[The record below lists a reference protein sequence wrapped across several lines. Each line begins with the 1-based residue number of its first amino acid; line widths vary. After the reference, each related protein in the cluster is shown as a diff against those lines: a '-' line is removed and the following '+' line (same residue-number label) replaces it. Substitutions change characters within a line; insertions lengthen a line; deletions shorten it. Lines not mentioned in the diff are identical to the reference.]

1 MRDRKDNIFYFESG
15 TDANPLEKN
24 TVHGF
29 IKTLSDTENILTDDL
44 FALCT
49 GQNNRA
55 VESYDYRT
63 ELSAD
68 DASPTDGEERILIGL
83 SRTGGVRDGGGT
95 GDTSQIDSRIRAKN
109 SAGEPIRSLFIEAKA
124 AKADLRRRQLED
136 YAEAFDITA
145 RSTESPW
152 KTIQWADI
160 YRIFEDARA
169 EVPDTEIPS
178 RDDYLLEEIN
188 RRLLQKGMVRGTLGV
203 SRTGGED
210 GNKYRKRLLVGPR
223 EPDSDPVLTFWAFS
237 RRDDRPDQSS
247 SMEVPQETFRDL
259 FGDLDLQT
267 RRAVFLD
274 GELATLRE
282 WTVENTDVSES
293 DYESDTGR
301 AFVRAEREGYDDPAG
316 VMLRFSNDDL
326 FKINSYNVNSS
337 RGWVRHPPILAE
349 HEWRNVFQQMTEKL
363 SDEQQR
369 RFVEDFDFGALWDA
383 YLKRSG

>member
-1 MRDRKDNIFYFESG
+1 
-15 TDANPLEKN
+15 
-24 TVHGF
+24 
-29 IKTLSDTENILTDDL
+29 
-44 FALCT
+44 
-49 GQNNRA
+49 
-55 VESYDYRT
+55 
-63 ELSAD
+63 
-68 DASPTDGEERILIGL
+68 
-83 SRTGGVRDGGGT
+83 
-95 GDTSQIDSRIRAKN
+95 
-109 SAGEPIRSLFIEAKA
+109 
-124 AKADLRRRQLED
+124 
-136 YAEAFDITA
+136 
-145 RSTESPW
+145 
-152 KTIQWADI
+152 
-160 YRIFEDARA
+160 
-169 EVPDTEIPS
+169 
-178 RDDYLLEEIN
+178 
-188 RRLLQKGMVRGTLGV
+188 
-203 SRTGGED
+203 
-210 GNKYRKRLLVGPR
+210 
-223 EPDSDPVLTFWAFS
+223 
-237 RRDDRPDQSS
+237 
-247 SMEVPQETFRDL
+247 MEVPQETFRDL